1 MAKLRSVCVYCGS
14 SSRVP
19 EAHKQAARRLGELLG
34 RERIRLIYGGGRI
47 GLMGIVADAALESG
61 GEVIGIIPQFLE
73 AIELGHPSATELVV
87 TESMH
92 ARKQKMAEQS
102 DAFVVLPGGLGTL
115 DETFEIMTWRQLG
128 LHDKPIVV
136 VDAEGYWQPLSALIN
151 HMVAHGYARP
161 ENAALIQYVP
171 SVEEVLPTL
180 ARLPESHPPA
190 HPKWL

>member
-1 MAKLRSVCVYCGS
+1 MARVRSVCVYCGS

-19 EAHKQAARRLGELLG
+19 EAHKQAARQLGERLG
-34 RERIRLIYGGGRI
+34 REGVRLIYGGGRV
-47 GLMGIVADAALESG
+47 GLMGIVADAVLAAG
-61 GEVIGIIPQFLE
+61 GEVIGIIPQFLQ
-73 AIELGHPSATELVV
+73 AIELGHPTVTELVV
-87 TESMH
+87 TDSMH

-115 DETFEIMTWRQLG
+115 DELFEIATWRQLG

-136 VDAEGYWQPLSALIN
+136 VDTDGYWRPLRALVD

-161 ENAALIQYVP
+161 ENAALIEYVP
-171 SVEEVLPTL
+171 SVDEVLPTL